1 MFLSFSYHKSILCEA
16 QQQRKWYWSTVESGQ
31 DPVLLSKPGRPG
43 SMDHSAPNCNQNP
56 QYVKQKITPLI
67 IHPDSLFSNDSLTS
81 LPSSASPLSGPSR
94 PHRLL
99 VFINPFGG
107 KKRGKQI
114 FHSLVAPLFELAG
127 ISSHVVGKILRLYL
141 YRSITEQLSSV
152 PRLVSDTSC
161 TSGSTVLK

>member
-1 MFLSFSYHKSILCEA
+1 
-16 QQQRKWYWSTVESGQ
+16 
-31 DPVLLSKPGRPG
+31 
-43 SMDHSAPNCNQNP
+43 MDHSTPNRTQNP
-56 QYVKQKITPLI
+56 QYVQLKIIPLI

-81 LPSSASPLSGPSR
+81 LPSSTSPLSGPSR

-127 ISSHVVGKILRLYL
+127 ISSHVVGEILRLSVPFNNWTVIKCPL
-141 YRSITEQLSSV
+141 VCSLIRPARQVVRFSSDIGRSLSRPGKRAKLSSKV
-152 PRLVSDTSC
+152 
-161 TSGSTVLK
+161 K